1 MHATAPLSDN
11 VHWQARPKM
20 SILGLLRNPMLLMT
34 MLPLVFVG
42 LSKLLPKEFD
52 LKELQKEAERARNE
66 QYETKEDL
74 EDEDESESQYRS

>member
-1 MHATAPLSDN
+1 
-11 VHWQARPKM
+11 M